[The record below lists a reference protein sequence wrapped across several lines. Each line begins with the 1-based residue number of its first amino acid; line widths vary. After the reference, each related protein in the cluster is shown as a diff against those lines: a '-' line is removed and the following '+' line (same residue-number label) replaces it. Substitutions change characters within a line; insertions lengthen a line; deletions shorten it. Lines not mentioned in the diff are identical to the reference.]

1 MTQASC
7 AKEQG
12 LRGGLLDALLRALA
26 VVRVELRL
34 VVCIAGVLPVLP
46 LLLANGR
53 VGDQAD
59 GHGPGVRANL
69 ELQPLVCLPAIFQ
82 LVRGIKTVARIPAKQ
97 RSARL
102 SPCSIAARLS
112 AAADCLFLTHLLVC
126 WGSQPDLSEVP
137 QQEHSSSSMPRL
149 LIWAWQST
157 ANAPEAE
164 AKAAHWLPRT
174 PTQVAGRDVCTITG
188 GFCLD
193 VYSDLCFLL
202 HHDSANITIF

>member
-1 MTQASC
+1 MASC

-137 QQEHSSSSMPRL
+137 QQEHSSSSMHAFSYGHGSPQQMLLKLKPKPHTGFPGRL
-149 LIWAWQST
+149 HRSQAVMC
-157 ANAPEAE
+157 APS
-164 AKAAHWLPRT
+164 
-174 PTQVAGRDVCTITG
+174 QG
-188 GFCLD
+188 GF
-193 VYSDLCFLL
+193 V
-202 HHDSANITIF
+202 